1 LTFDQA
7 VEAVEKEL
15 IIEALKKVNG
25 NRTRAAE
32 ELGITQRIINY
43 KIDKYGIEP
52 RRFKVSY

>member
-43 KIDKYGIEP
+43 KIDNYGIEP
-52 RRFKVSY
+52 RRFKVS